1 MLRLE
6 LPSPGR
12 GRLKLLCLGAH
23 SDDIEIGCGGTV
35 LRLLA
40 ERKVD
45 VDWVVFSA
53 NAARERE
60 ARQAAKLFLGRAA
73 SARVVV
79 RRFRDGYFPAEFAKL
94 KDEFEKLKK
103 KGSPDLILCPS
114 RQDAH
119 QDHRTVAELVWNTFR
134 DHLVLEYEIP
144 KYDGDL
150 GAPGVFVPLEPETC
164 RQKIRFL
171 QEAFR
176 SQSGR
181 QWFREDTFWSLLRLR
196 GIECNSP
203 SSFAEAFYSRKIAL

>member
-1 MLRLE
+1 MLRLQ
-6 LPSPGR
+6 LPSPAR
-12 GRLKLLCLGAH
+12 GRLKLLCVGAH

-35 LRLLA
+35 LRLLS
-40 ERKVD
+40 ERKVE

-53 NAARERE
+53 SAARERE
-60 ARQAAKLFLGRAA
+60 ARKAAKLFLARAA
-73 SARVVV
+73 AARVAVK
-79 RRFRDGYFPAEFAKL
+79 RFRDGYFPAQFSRL
-94 KDEFEKLKK
+94 KDEFEKLKR

-119 QDHRTVAELVWNTFR
+119 QDHRAVAELVWNTFR
-134 DHLVLEYEIP
+134 DHFVLEYEIP

-150 GAPGVFVPLEPETC
+150 GAPAFFVPLDPETC
-164 RQKIRFL
+164 RRKIRFL
-171 QEAFR
+171 LEAFR

-196 GIECNSP
+196 GVECNSP